1 MLNQGKIC
9 PSKSPAGAPIFFV
22 LKPHGRGLRLSVD
35 YRELNNV
42 TIMNRRPLPLM
53 NELRDRVQD
62 ARSFTKIDLKAGF
75 HLIPVQDRDEW
86 KTAFCTRYGL
96 YEYTV
101 MPFGLANAPA
111 TFQEAM
117 EVIFRDMLDRG
128 LLIYMYDFLIHSK
141 SKEQHTQIVLE
152 VLR

>member
-1 MLNQGKIC
+1 
-9 PSKSPAGAPIFFV
+9 
-22 LKPHGRGLRLSVD
+22 
-35 YRELNNV
+35 
-42 TIMNRRPLPLM
+42 
-53 NELRDRVQD
+53 
-62 ARSFTKIDLKAGF
+62 
-75 HLIPVQDRDEW
+75 
-86 KTAFCTRYGL
+86 
-96 YEYTV
+96 